1 GLCFVTELTPAAI
14 AHAIGAAEP
23 LLDGAGHA
31 RIEPPPPGLT
41 YVLLVGGPVAHLDI
55 GLERR
60 VVDRAMLDARFG
72 AGRLLPR
79 VDYDRPH
86 VLAYEVSV
94 AGAPARCSIFGRFD
108 ERPTTAIAEA
118 SGVTL
123 RVDPGFEQDAPGST

>member
-1 GLCFVTELTPAAI
+1 MTEPTPAAI
-14 AHAIGAAEP
+14 AHAIGVAEP
-23 LLDGAGHA
+23 LLDGGDHG

-41 YVLLVGGPVAHLDI
+41 YVLLVGGPVAHLDL

-60 VVDRAMLDARFG
+60 VLDRSMLDARFG
-72 AGRLLPR
+72 PGRPLSR

-108 ERPTTAIAEA
+108 ERPTTEIAEA
-118 SGVTL
+118 SGITL
-123 RVDPGFEQDAPGST
+123 RVDPGFEPDAPGST